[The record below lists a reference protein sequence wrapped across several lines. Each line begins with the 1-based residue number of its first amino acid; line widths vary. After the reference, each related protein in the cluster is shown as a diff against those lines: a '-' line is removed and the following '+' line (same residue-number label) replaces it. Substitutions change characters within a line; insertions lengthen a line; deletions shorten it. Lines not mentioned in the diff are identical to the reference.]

1 MKPLSQKDP
10 ASLLIKAGLLFL
22 ATLCLLIGV
31 VGIVLPIIPGILFL
45 GLGAWLLARVSGRAA
60 TRLEAQPTW
69 HRARRLW
76 QHSRHLGIAGKM
88 HLAALLLGKSL
99 VDSLRKISG

>member
-10 ASLLIKAGLLFL
+10 ASLLIKAGLLLL
-22 ATLCLLIGV
+22 AALCLLIGV

-60 TRLEAQPTW
+60 ASLEAQPAW
-69 HRARRLW
+69 HRARRFWLR
-76 QHSRHLGIAGKM
+76 SRHLGIVGKM
-88 HLAALLLGKSL
+88 HLAVLLLGKSL
-99 VDSLRKISG
+99 VDSLRKISD